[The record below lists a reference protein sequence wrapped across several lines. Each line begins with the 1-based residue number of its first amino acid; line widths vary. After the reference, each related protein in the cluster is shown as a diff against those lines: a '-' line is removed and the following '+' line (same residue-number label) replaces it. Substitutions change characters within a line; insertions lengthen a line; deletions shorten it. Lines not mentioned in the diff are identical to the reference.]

1 MSNEPILNQEHLN
14 KAQILSE
21 ALPYMHEF
29 AGQTFVIK
37 YGGHAMGD
45 ETLAHN
51 FARDIAL
58 MKQVGINPVVVH
70 GGGPQIGS
78 MLERLKIKSSFIDG
92 LRVTDKATVEIAEMV
107 LSGSLNKNI
116 VTAINSAGG
125 LAIGLSGKDGN
136 LIEAQKLT
144 RTKRD
149 PDSNIERILDLGF
162 VGEPKNINP
171 EILESFEENNII
183 PVIAPIGVGANGN
196 TYNINADTAAGHI
209 AAAMGASKLI
219 MMTDVAGVL
228 DKNKN
233 LINRLTPEDVAS
245 LQADGTIVG
254 GMIPKL
260 ETCLFALE
268 NDVEAAHILDGRI
281 PHVLLLEIF
290 TEHGIGT
297 MIRQDIS

>member
-1 MSNEPILNQEHLN
+1 
-14 KAQILSE
+14 
-21 ALPYMHEF
+21 
-29 AGQTFVIK
+29 
-37 YGGHAMGD
+37 
-45 ETLAHN
+45 
-51 FARDIAL
+51 
-58 MKQVGINPVVVH
+58 
-70 GGGPQIGS
+70 
-78 MLERLKIKSSFIDG
+78 
-92 LRVTDKATVEIAEMV
+92 
-107 LSGSLNKNI
+107 
-116 VTAINSAGG
+116 
-125 LAIGLSGKDGN
+125 
-136 LIEAQKLT
+136 
-144 RTKRD
+144 
-149 PDSNIERILDLGF
+149 
-162 VGEPKNINP
+162 
-171 EILESFEENNII
+171 
-183 PVIAPIGVGANGN
+183 
-196 TYNINADTAAGHI
+196 
-209 AAAMGASKLI
+209 MGASKLI

>member
-162 VGEPKNINP
+162 VGEPKI
-171 EILESFEENNII
+171 
-183 PVIAPIGVGANGN
+183 
-196 TYNINADTAAGHI
+196 
-209 AAAMGASKLI
+209 
-219 MMTDVAGVL
+219 
-228 DKNKN
+228 
-233 LINRLTPEDVAS
+233 LTPKFWNPSKRIILFRLLRRSVLAPTATPII
-245 LQADGTIVG
+245 LTP
-254 GMIPKL
+254 IP
-260 ETCLFALE
+260 
-268 NDVEAAHILDGRI
+268 
-281 PHVLLLEIF
+281 PP
-290 TEHGIGT
+290 GISRRRWGPV
-297 MIRQDIS
+297 S